1 MTCASRQKQCQVAW
15 PTSWSAVAC
24 HAMGNEARRAGG
36 GGDPRA
42 GNGGHERALHRVPR
56 RTFVKLRD
64 DFVWD
69 EPQFAVATV
78 ACAAAA
84 RAGPRK
90 SRFSL
95 IGLGGSSRYG
105 GRFNVHDNAQR

>member
-1 MTCASRQKQCQVAW
+1 MRQPAEAMPGRLAYKLVCCRMSRDGERSVK
-15 PTSWSAVAC
+15 
-24 HAMGNEARRAGG
+24 GG
-36 GGDPRA
+36 GEGGPRA

-69 EPQFAVATV
+69 EPQVAVATV